1 MLGYHTAFHKSL
13 SNYKMF
19 TSNANF
25 EVSVAL
31 KDSQNSAVLNDC
43 IHVFIKITPTF
54 DDKE

>member
-1 MLGYHTAFHKSL
+1 
-13 SNYKMF
+13 MF